1 MQRNLLRVVL
11 VLVVG
16 CAAGCASP
24 PRVVRIGGEDAA
36 ISSFILPVKETFE
49 AENGIALQLVQSR
62 PGQELTDLAEGRVD
76 AIISARPLQ
85 VLLQEAV
92 ADRRAIDP
100 ATLQQIN
107 VGKGST
113 VIFLHASNRIKKLTK
128 QQLKAI
134 FTGKIRNWKRLGG
147 ADQEIVVV
155 WHAAQSAQNAQFIRE
170 ILDGGR
176 IAAKQLPVSSYGEVR
191 TRVIATP
198 GSIGIA
204 PQGLIAAAVK
214 VPKTPLVEAAV
225 IMVMKGAPP
234 PNVQKLME
242 LLQDAA
248 YIP

>member
-16 CAAGCASP
+16 CAAGCAGSE
-24 PRVVRIGGEDAA
+24 RVIRIGGEDAA
-36 ISSFILPVKETFE
+36 IRGFILPVKETFE

-62 PGQELTDLAEGRVD
+62 PGQELTDLEEGRVD

-85 VLLQEAV
+85 MLLQEAALERV
-92 ADRRAIDP
+92 AVDP
-100 ATLQQIN
+100 ASLKQIN

-113 VIFLHASNRIKKLTK
+113 VIFLHPSNRIKKLTK
-128 QQLKAI
+128 QQLKSI

-147 ADQEIVVV
+147 VDQEIVVV
-155 WHAAQSAQNAQFIRE
+155 WLAAPSAQNAQFTRE

-176 IAAKQLPVSSYGEVR
+176 VAAKQLPASSYDEVR

-204 PQGLIAAAVK
+204 PQGLIASAVR

-234 PNVQKLME
+234 PNVRKLME
-242 LLQDAA
+242 LLQEAA

>member
-11 VLVVG
+11 VIVVG

-24 PRVVRIGGEDAA
+24 ARVIRIGGEDAA
-36 ISSFILPVKETFE
+36 ISGFILPVKETFE

-62 PGQELTDLAEGRVD
+62 PGLELADLEEGRVD

-85 VLLQEAV
+85 MLLQEA
-92 ADRRAIDP
+92 AAERLAIDP

-113 VIFLHASNRIKKLTK
+113 VIFLHPSNRIKKLTK
-128 QQLKAI
+128 HQLKTI

-155 WHAAQSAQNAQFIRE
+155 WHSKPSAQNAQFIRE

-176 IAAKQLPVSSYGEVR
+176 VAAKQLPASSYDEVR
-191 TRVIATP
+191 TLVIATP

-204 PQGLIAAAVK
+204 PQGLIASAVK

-225 IMVMKGAPP
+225 IMVLKGAPP
-234 PNVQKLME
+234 PKVQKLLE
-242 LLQDAA
+242 LLQETA
-248 YIP
+248 YLP